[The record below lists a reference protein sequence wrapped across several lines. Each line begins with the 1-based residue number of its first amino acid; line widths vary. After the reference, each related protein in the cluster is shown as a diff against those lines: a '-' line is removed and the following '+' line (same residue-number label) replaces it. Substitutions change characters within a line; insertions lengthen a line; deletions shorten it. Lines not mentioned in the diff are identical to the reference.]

1 MNEEKK
7 IVLGIDLGTTYS
19 CVAYVNASGQPEVLK
34 NAEDECTTPSVVYY
48 SSNEKHADVGKIAK
62 EMMSTAPT
70 EVASFIKRNMG
81 DDEYRFCCS
90 QGRFRP
96 EEVSAAI
103 LKKLVK
109 DASEKLGQEVKDVII
124 TCPAYFFVKEREA
137 TKAAGRLAGLNV
149 VQLLNEPTAAAIS
162 YGMCKEGGEGKTVL
176 VYDLGG
182 GTFDVTIIQIQ
193 KGKIEVVATDGD
205 PKLGGKDWDEAVM
218 RIVVNHLRE
227 ETGRDDFLE
236 TPETEQELRLIA
248 ETIKKSLTGAKTAN
262 CSFTHDGE
270 KFRTTVTRDEFEA
283 ETATLLERTIG
294 FTDKVIEKAA
304 QKGVARFDELLLVG
318 GSTRM
323 PQVVRALEA
332 KYGMKPQIYDPDEAV
347 AKGAAILGANSVL
360 RDMIEERVRELTR
373 DDEFSLD
380 VVGAD
385 SNRALEQ
392 VRKELRDSGYTPD
405 AIQSAM
411 TEVVNVSSKTFGILS
426 VPGDWADNGREE
438 LRLFNLIYPNT
449 PLPTEATSRQGTL
462 HDNQAGVHFTVVE
475 SEEVLPADAKMRR
488 EVAEI
493 GVNPELGNVLWEDD
507 LAIPSGLPKGEP
519 LDVVFKMD
527 KEGMLDV
534 TCRHLATGRSIHTV
548 IRTTATMSKE
558 EEQAAQQRI
567 AELIVE

>member
-1 MNEEKK
+1 MNDKK

-34 NAEDECTTPSVVYY
+34 NAEDESTTPSVVYY
-48 SSNEKHADVGKIAK
+48 SPNEKHADVGKIAK
-62 EMMSTAPT
+62 EMMSTEPT

-162 YGMCKEGGEGKTVL
+162 YGMCKEGSEGKTVL

-205 PKLGGKDWDEAVM
+205 PKLGGKDWDEALM

-236 TPETEQELRLIA
+236 AQETEQELRLVA
-248 ETIKKSLTGAKTAN
+248 ETAKKSLTGAKTAN

-304 QKGVARFDELLLVG
+304 QKGVVRFDELLLVG

-323 PQVVRALEA
+323 PQVAQALRT
-332 KYGMKPQIYDPDEAV
+332 KYGVEPKVHDPDEAV

-360 RDMIEERVRELTR
+360 RQMLEDKVKEMTG
-373 DDEFSLD
+373 DDDFSLD
-380 VVGAD
+380 VEG
-385 SNRALEQ
+385 SENNFALEAAQ
-392 VRKELRDSGYTPD
+392 RELRDDGYSLE
-405 AIQSAM
+405 AIESAM
-411 TEVVNVSSKTFGILS
+411 TQVINVSSKTFGTLS
-426 VPGDWADNGREE
+426 IPGVWADQGRYDT
-438 LRLFNLIYPNT
+438 RLFNLIYHNS
-449 PLPTEATSRQGTL
+449 PLPTETVYHCGTVN
-462 HDNQAGVHFTVVE
+462 DNQESVHFVVLE
-475 SEEVLPADAKMRR
+475 NEEDAPISDRDVEEVGQM
-488 EVAEI
+488 
-493 GVNPELGNVLWEDD
+493 GVDPDVGTKLWEDD
-507 LAIPSGLPKGEP
+507 LTIPSGLPKGEP
-519 LDVVFKMD
+519 LEVVFKMD

-534 TCRHLATGRSIHTV
+534 TCRHVASGRNIHTV
-548 IRTTATMSKE
+548 IRTSATMSKAE
-558 EEQAAQQRI
+558 EREAQQRM
-567 AELIVE
+567 AELVVE